1 MATYS
6 NELNEWRTRPEY
18 TISQAAKLA
27 GTSSA
32 TVRRWLYGYES
43 ERARMRPVFGATKK
57 TKEASVEIS
66 FLQLAEIVVV
76 SRFRHRYVKLERLRR
91 AHRYACASLHIDY
104 PFAWLKLKT
113 DGAHVLSVFQEQEP
127 GERLVSLDQY
137 GQFTLPGDVVKTLE
151 LFDYEEE
158 FAARWFPI
166 GRHVPIVIDPRYGAG
181 KPTIPE
187 RRLTVETIYKRWRA
201 GQTIKFIASDFKLR
215 PSLVE
220 TTLQYAES
228 YIT

>member
-1 MATYS
+1 MATS
-6 NELNEWRTRPEY
+6 NNELNGWRTSPTY
-18 TISQAAKLA
+18 TVAQAAKLA
-27 GTSSA
+27 STSSA

-43 ERARMRPVFGATKK
+43 ERARMRPVFGTKKK

-76 SRFRHRYVKLERLRR
+76 SRFRHRHVKLERLRR
-91 AHRYACASLHIDY
+91 AHRYARDSLHIDY

-201 GQTIKFIASDFKLR
+201 GQTIKFIASDFKLL

-220 TTLQYAES
+220 TTLQYVEN